1 MGRLSAA
8 MADGADGAAITAAIA
23 DGVAMEDITIT
34 TADTAVVTGAGKSFS
49 YPFR

>member
-1 MGRLSAA
+1 MADGAAIAA
-8 MADGADGAAITAAIA
+8 MADGADGAAIA

-34 TADTAVVTGAGKSFS
+34 TAATAVVTGAGKSFS